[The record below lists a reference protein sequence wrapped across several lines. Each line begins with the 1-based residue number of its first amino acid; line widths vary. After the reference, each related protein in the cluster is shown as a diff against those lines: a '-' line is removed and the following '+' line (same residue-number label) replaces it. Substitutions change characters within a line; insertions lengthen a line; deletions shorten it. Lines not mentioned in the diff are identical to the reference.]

1 MSITRFGFGQYQL
14 TCDICE
20 YMAEAGFLSFEEA
33 RAWGR
38 AHGWKV
44 RKEDGEWLNY
54 CLDCAAEAGLTPPL
68 RGNRVSYT
76 ERLCAAC
83 C

>member
-44 RKEDGEWLNY
+44 
-54 CLDCAAEAGLTPPL
+54 LDTPH
-68 RGNRVSYT
+68 G
-76 ERLCAAC
+76 
-83 C
+83 